1 MKRRDFLVLLA
12 SLVSTRAASQSAP
25 SLPAVAFLG
34 FATEESDR
42 PAVEAFRKGLAE
54 QGLVHGQTIELVT
67 RHAGG
72 DLNVAADLIR
82 DADPQAGRRVPRS
95 RAGGRAGRSARDS
108 DPGGRHRTAA
118 HARRPGPLCQC
129 R

>member
-12 SLVSTRAASQSAP
+12 SLVSTRAASQSAA

-42 PAVEAFRKGLAE
+42 PAVEAFQKGLAE

-82 DADPQAGRRVPRS
+82 DLIRKPVAVFLVPGRRPR
-95 RAGGRAGRSARDS
+95 GPFGARLAIS
-108 DPGGRHRTAA
+108 VVAIGLPPTPGDQD
-118 HARRPGPLCQC
+118 LFCQC